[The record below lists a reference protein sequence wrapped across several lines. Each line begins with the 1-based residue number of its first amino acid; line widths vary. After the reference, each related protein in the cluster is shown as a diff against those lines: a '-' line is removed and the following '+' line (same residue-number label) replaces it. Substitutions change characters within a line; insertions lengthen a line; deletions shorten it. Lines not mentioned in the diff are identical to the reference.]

1 MDTNPN
7 GSAKTVSD
15 AANAFLGMMEPEEAQ
30 AQPEA
35 PETDYAEAVEEVEY
49 EADDSEESDDYAEE
63 ATEEEPAPT
72 YKVKVGKE
80 EVEVP
85 LDELLK
91 GYSRTADYTRKTQ
104 EIAES
109 RKAVEAERAKIDEA
123 NKLRDTYAQ
132 RLEVIEQML
141 KQQDSSEDL
150 AALKEVDPIGY
161 ATRVAEQVEREK
173 QLAAVQAE
181 RNRIAQQ
188 QQAEQGERLKAHL
201 AAEAQK
207 LSDAIPGFADPVKS
221 QTIKTDIRNYAKN
234 NLGFSDQEL
243 AAAYDSRAILSIYKA
258 MMYDKLVANKGEATK
273 KVSQAPKMLKPGTS
287 TPEARVSQEVKNMR
301 GRLKK
306 TGRAKDAAA
315 LLERFL

>member
-1 MDTNPN
+1 MDTNPQ
-7 GSAKTVSD
+7 GSVKTVSD

-35 PETDYAEAVEEVEY
+35 PETENEEVVEEVEY
-49 EADDSEESDDYAEE
+49 EAADSEESDDYAEE
-63 ATEEEPAPT
+63 EQEEEPTPT

-104 EIAES
+104 EIAET
-109 RKAVEAERAKIDEA
+109 RKAVEAERAKIEEA
-123 NKLRDTYAQ
+123 ARLRDTYAQ

-141 KQQDSSEDL
+141 NQDSGEDL
-150 AALKEVDPIGY
+150 ATLKETDPIGY
-161 ATRVAEQVEREK
+161 AVKVAEQAEREK
-173 QLAAVQAE
+173 QLNAVRAE
-181 RNRIAQQ
+181 RQRLAQQ
-188 QQAEQGERLKAHL
+188 QQAEQSERLKAHL

-207 LSDAIPGFADPVKS
+207 LAEAIPDMSDPVKG
-221 QTIKTDIRNYAKN
+221 QAIRTDIRNYAQK
-234 NLGFSDQEL
+234 LGFSEQEL
-243 AAAYDSRAILSIYKA
+243 AQVYDSRAVTALYKA
-258 MMYDKLVANKGEATK
+258 MQYDKLVSNKGEATK

-306 TGRAKDAAA
+306 SGRAKDAAA
-315 LLERFL
+315 LFERFL